1 MAGDDEEV
9 WRLPKTAKGKDV
21 RLGKGGGATRPPSL
35 SHGAKARLQ
44 RIVGRAPEV
53 MVKITGRS
61 RGTVHLK
68 QHLDYITR
76 NGRLS
81 AENQD
86 GNSVET
92 RADLRA
98 LHDDWLAANTLTERS
113 KPNPSAAQSVGIILS
128 MPAGTP
134 ADRVHEAARTW
145 ARETLPNND
154 WLLVRHEDKDHP
166 HVHVTVRAVGYDGRR
181 LVTGPADLQRWRE
194 TFARELRRHGVKA
207 EATPRQARGMVR
219 RNDGPALHRIAA
231 RGADAN
237 VVKRRKAEAIREAM
251 PDKVHKDPRWERTVQ
266 HRQQNI
272 RDAYLAHAGVLD
284 DGDKEDQR
292 LAKDIRSFVAGMPV
306 PLNRRQAITTELRH
320 ARDLHQG
327 IMPSQPAEKPA
338 DLAIQ
343 PGPARE
349 RTVAQP
355 PSPRARIR

>member
-1 MAGDDEEV
+1 MAGDEEV
-9 WRLPKTAKGKDV
+9 WRLPNTAKGKDV
-21 RLGKGGGATRPPSL
+21 KLGKGGGATRPLSL
-35 SHGAKARLQ
+35 SSGARARLQ

-76 NGRLS
+76 NGRIS
-81 AENQD
+81 AETQD
-86 GNSVET
+86 GTNVET

-98 LHDDWLAANTLTERS
+98 LNDDWIAANGLTERS
-113 KPNPSAAQSVGIILS
+113 QPNPSAAQSVGIILS

-134 ADRVHEAARTW
+134 PDRVHEAARTW
-145 ARETLPNND
+145 ARESLSNND

-194 TFARELRRHGVKA
+194 TFARELRRHGIKA

-231 RGADAN
+231 RGTDAN
-237 VVKRRKAEAIREAM
+237 VVKRRKVEAAREVM
-251 PDKVHKDPRWERTVQ
+251 PDKPRKDARWEQAVQ

-272 RDAYLAHAGVLD
+272 RDAYLAHAVVLD
-284 DGDKEDQR
+284 EGDKEDQR
-292 LAKDIRSFVAGMPV
+292 LAKDVRSFVAGMPV

-320 ARDLHQG
+320 VRDMHQG
-327 IMPSQPAEKPA
+327 IAPSQSAEKPA
-338 DLAIQ
+338 DPVVQ
-343 PGPARE
+343 PEPVRE
-349 RTVAQP
+349 RQLERPNV
-355 PSPRARIR
+355 PRPHRR